1 MGLQRVQPLSW
12 MAVWQK
18 DQKKS
23 CKRNRLQDFF
33 VAPRVGLEPT
43 TARLTAACSTDW
55 AIEDYNKNTVLS
67 LDYVSGTFLVPSKLH
82 IVSFIPQ
89 SWTCSW
95 YSGIIIAFV
104 PTLRCYC
111 LFAVIHI
118 WDSTPASSTPLRGVI
133 HKLASLVYFMPFP
146 TQMPV
151 CSFNQPLKILFMAA
165 FFRRPTPSFLFGQAL
180 DLLVTVS
187 SMCYHTSTSALST
200 LSSSR
205 GLTGLTPGIS
215 YLKGGF
221 TLRCLQRLSLPDLAT
236 LLCHW
241 YDNRWTSGS
250 SSPVL
255 SY

>member
-1 MGLQRVQPLSW
+1 MFP
-12 MAVWQK
+12 
-18 DQKKS
+18 
-23 CKRNRLQDFF
+23 
-33 VAPRVGLEPT
+33 
-43 TARLTAACSTDW
+43 
-55 AIEDYNKNTVLS
+55 VL
-67 LDYVSGTFLVPSKLH
+67 FLVPSKLH
-82 IVSFIPQ
+82 IVSFIHKVELVL
-89 SWTCSW
+89 
-95 YSGIIIAFV
+95 G
-104 PTLRCYC
+104 
-111 LFAVIHI
+111 
-118 WDSTPASSTPLRGVI
+118 TPASPTPLRGVI
-133 HKLASLVYFMPFP
+133 HKLASLIYFMPFP

-200 LSSSR
+200 SSSSR

-236 LLCHW
+236 LLCTW
-241 YDNRWTSGS
+241 QYNRYTSGPS
-250 SSPVL
+250 IPVL

>member
-1 MGLQRVQPLSW
+1 MP
-12 MAVWQK
+12 
-18 DQKKS
+18 
-23 CKRNRLQDFF
+23 
-33 VAPRVGLEPT
+33 
-43 TARLTAACSTDW
+43 
-55 AIEDYNKNTVLS
+55 Y
-67 LDYVSGTFLVPSKLH
+67 
-82 IVSFIPQ
+82 
-89 SWTCSW
+89 
-95 YSGIIIAFV
+95 AFV

-118 WDSTPASSTPLRGVI
+118 WDSTPASSLPLRGVI

-200 LSSSR
+200 SSSSR
-205 GLTGLTPGIS
+205 GLTRLLYGIS
-215 YLKGGF
+215 HLEGGF
-221 TLRCLQRLSLPDLAT
+221 TLRCLQRLSRPDLAT
-236 LLCHW
+236 RPCTW
-241 YDNRWTSGS
+241 QCNRYTRGQSI
-250 SSPVL
+250 PVL

>member
-82 IVSFIPQ
+82 IVSYIPQ

-104 PTLRCYC
+104 P
-111 LFAVIHI
+111 F
-118 WDSTPASSTPLRGVI
+118 W
-133 HKLASLVYFMPFP
+133 
-146 TQMPV
+146 
-151 CSFNQPLKILFMAA
+151 
-165 FFRRPTPSFLFGQAL
+165 
-180 DLLVTVS
+180 
-187 SMCYHTSTSALST
+187 
-200 LSSSR
+200 
-205 GLTGLTPGIS
+205 
-215 YLKGGF
+215 
-221 TLRCLQRLSLPDLAT
+221 
-236 LLCHW
+236 
-241 YDNRWTSGS
+241 
-250 SSPVL
+250 SSPRPISDSQLHVL
-255 SY
+255 PHFHLCPIYLVVFKGSYWINSRDILS

>member
-1 MGLQRVQPLSW
+1 MVLRH
-12 MAVWQK
+12 
-18 DQKKS
+18 
-23 CKRNRLQDFF
+23 RL
-33 VAPRVGLEPT
+33 
-43 TARLTAACSTDW
+43 
-55 AIEDYNKNTVLS
+55 
-67 LDYVSGTFLVPSKLH
+67 
-82 IVSFIPQ
+82 
-89 SWTCSW
+89 
-95 YSGIIIAFV
+95 
-104 PTLRCYC
+104 C
-111 LFAVIHI
+111 LFTGSLSSHSDALCLRSYAQMFLPFRGHSYLRLHSSVVY
-118 WDSTPASSTPLRGVI
+118 ASSRG
-133 HKLASLVYFMPFP
+133 HYLP

-200 LSSSR
+200 SSSSR

-241 YDNRWTSGS
+241 YDNRYTSGP

>member
-1 MGLQRVQPLSW
+1 MGLHRVHLLSW
-12 MAVWQK
+12 MTIWQK
-18 DQKKS
+18 DQKKNPVNEIVY
-23 CKRNRLQDFF
+23 RIFF

-67 LDYVSGTFLVPSKLH
+67 LDYVSGTFFSTFKTAYSFLH
-82 IVSFIPQ
+82 PQ

-104 PTLRCYC
+104 PMLRCSC

-133 HKLASLVYFMPFP
+133 HKLASLV
-146 TQMPV
+146 
-151 CSFNQPLKILFMAA
+151 
-165 FFRRPTPSFLFGQAL
+165 FGQAL

-187 SMCYHTSTSALST
+187 SMCYHTSTSALFTS
-200 LSSSR
+200 SSSR

-236 LLCHW
+236 LPCSW
-241 YDNRWTSGS
+241 RNNRYTSGQ

>member
-1 MGLQRVQPLSW
+1 MFP
-12 MAVWQK
+12 
-18 DQKKS
+18 
-23 CKRNRLQDFF
+23 
-33 VAPRVGLEPT
+33 
-43 TARLTAACSTDW
+43 
-55 AIEDYNKNTVLS
+55 VL
-67 LDYVSGTFLVPSKLH
+67 FLVPSKLH
-82 IVSFIPQ
+82 IVSYIPQ

-146 TQMPV
+146 TQMP
-151 CSFNQPLKILFMAA
+151 
-165 FFRRPTPSFLFGQAL
+165 SFLFGQAL

-200 LSSSR
+200 SSSSR

-241 YDNRWTSGS
+241 YDNRYTSGP

>member
-1 MGLQRVQPLSW
+1 MFP
-12 MAVWQK
+12 
-18 DQKKS
+18 
-23 CKRNRLQDFF
+23 
-33 VAPRVGLEPT
+33 
-43 TARLTAACSTDW
+43 
-55 AIEDYNKNTVLS
+55 VL
-67 LDYVSGTFLVPSKLH
+67 FLVPSKLH
-82 IVSFIPQ
+82 IVSYIPQ

-95 YSGIIIAFV
+95 YSGIVFASSWGHYLPTQMPYAFV
-104 PTLRCYC
+104 PTLRCSC

-118 WDSTPASSTPLRGVI
+118 WDSTPASSTPPRGVI

-151 CSFNQPLKILFMAA
+151 CSFNQPLKILFMAT

-200 LSSSR
+200 SSSSR

-241 YDNRWTSGS
+241 YDNRYTSGP